1 MNRAIPTFTDGSTPL
16 NMVQPCHL
24 IMVRFTPLWV
34 EITYKITLSINMD
47 NINRFFAHPK
57 QFIDD
62 SSPDNQF
69 LDGLLSPL
77 DYYKIKFRLTSF
89 DTKSVQVCNITLWL
103 RYWLGIC
110 WGTAPLSTPNFDHR
124 FLTETNLIKIT
135 HIYFANGSQ
144 DLIIGL

>member
-1 MNRAIPTFTDGSTPL
+1 MIRTIPTLGDGPTPL

-24 IMVRFTPLWV
+24 IMVCFTPLWV

-57 QFIDD
+57 QFMDD

-110 WGTAPLSTPNFDHR
+110 WGTEQPHYLLQIS
-124 FLTETNLIKIT
+124 
-135 HIYFANGSQ
+135 
-144 DLIIGL
+144 IIGSWQRQTLSKLLIFILPMVVRT